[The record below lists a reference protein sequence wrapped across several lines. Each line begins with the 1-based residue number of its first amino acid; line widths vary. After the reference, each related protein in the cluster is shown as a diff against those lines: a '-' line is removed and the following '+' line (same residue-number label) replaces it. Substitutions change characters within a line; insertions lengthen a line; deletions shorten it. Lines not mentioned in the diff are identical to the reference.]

1 MNARS
6 VTDWLDPRLARAAE
20 LARQEAPARREGAE
34 SSSKLSLGIDLGTS
48 DVVSMLVDAD
58 AMPVAVC
65 LDWADVVRDGVVWD
79 FFGAVRIVRGHLEK
93 LRAALGPILP
103 ERATTS
109 FPPGTDPRI
118 SVNVIEA
125 ADLDVV
131 GVVDEPSS
139 VAALLRLDRAA
150 VVDIG
155 GGTTGIAV
163 VDGGKIVYSGDE
175 PTGGHHVS
183 LTLAGHR
190 GISLEEAEAAKR
202 DEGNGRRREEIW
214 PIVRPVFEKMAAIV
228 QAHLRGPARE
238 YAVDTLYLSGGST
251 AMPGVQELFAQV
263 FHGMRVIL
271 PRHPLH
277 LTPLAIAAYG
287 LSGEDA

>member
-1 MNARS
+1 
-6 VTDWLDPRLARAAE
+6 
-20 LARQEAPARREGAE
+20 
-34 SSSKLSLGIDLGTS
+34 
-48 DVVSMLVDAD
+48 MLVDAD
-58 AMPVAVC
+58 ARPVAVR

-79 FFGAVRIVRGHLEK
+79 FFGAVQIVREQLEK
-93 LRAALGPILP
+93 LRAWVGQALPK
-103 ERATTS
+103 RATTS

-125 ADLDVV
+125 AGLEVA

-163 VDGGKIVYSGDE
+163 VDRGKVVYSGDE

-190 GISLEEAEAAKR
+190 RISLDEAELIKR
-202 DEGNGRRREEIW
+202 DERNDRRHEEIW
-214 PIVRPVFEKMAAIV
+214 PIVQPVFEKMAAIV
-228 QAHLRGPARE
+228 QEHLRGPARD
-238 YAVDTLYLSGGST
+238 YTIDTLYLSGGSC
-251 AMPGVQELFAQV
+251 AMPGVRELFAQV

-271 PRHPLH
+271 PAHTLY
-277 LTPLAIAAYG
+277 LTPLAIAAHG
-287 LSGEDA
+287 LSSAGGA

>member
-1 MNARS
+1 MNTRG
-6 VTDWLDPRLARAAE
+6 VTDWLDPRLARAAA
-20 LARQEAPARREGAE
+20 LARRKTPPERYSAGGN
-34 SSSKLSLGIDLGTS
+34 LSLGIDLGTS

-79 FFGAVRIVRGHLEK
+79 FFGAVEIVRAQLEK
-93 LRAALGPILP
+93 LRAGVGEALP

-125 ADLDVV
+125 AGLDVA
-131 GVVDEPSS
+131 GVIDEPSS

-163 VDGGKIVYSGDE
+163 VERGRVAYSGDE

-190 GISLEEAEAAKR
+190 RISLDEAEALKR
-202 DEGNGRRREEIW
+202 DEGNPRRSEEVW
-214 PIVRPVFEKMAAIV
+214 PIVRPVFEKMASIV
-228 QAHLRGPARE
+228 EAHLRGPARA
-238 YAVDTLYLSGGST
+238 YAVDALYLSGGSS
-251 AMPGVQELFAQV
+251 ALPGVRELFAQS
-263 FHGMRVIL
+263 FDDMRVIL
-271 PRHPLH
+271 PEHPLY

-287 LSGEDA
+287 FSCGEGT